1 MTIVPGQR
9 YVSAAEPELGLGTV
23 LKLEG
28 RSLRM
33 LYASCGVI
41 RQYAL
46 QSAPLTRAAF
56 DEGDELSA
64 HGKRFKVIAVK
75 QVDGLLVY
83 SNDERDVSE
92 AELDD
97 VQSFATADARMLL
110 GQIDSNRAFGL
121 RLRAIEAKARA
132 RLSPTWGFS
141 GARVS
146 LIAHQLR
153 VAEETARRRPPRVL
167 LADEVGL
174 GKTIEACL
182 IISRLIATG
191 RVSRVLILLPESLIH
206 QWFVELLRRFN
217 LQFAIYDAE
226 RCEAIQLT
234 DPKRNPFAD
243 EQLILTDIQ
252 FLSANRSRARE
263 ALLAGFDLVI
273 IDEAHH
279 LEWTEAQASPEY
291 QLAEA
296 FSLACDGLLLL
307 TATPEQL
314 GRTGH
319 FARLKLLDPARYCEL
334 NSYLAEQAQYAPMSE
349 LVGRLLDGRTL
360 AAVDQQSLLDKLGA
374 EVEPTISLAASGD
387 ERAIDAV
394 VQMLIDRHGTG
405 RVMFRNRRAQLGGFP
420 QRIAMLAPIT
430 ADLSDE
436 QRADLKIEF
445 QSDVTAHPHKLTFDF
460 SADPRLKWLLK
471 LLEQRNGEKV
481 LLICRSKEKVLALEE
496 ALRTRSSAKVA
507 RFHEQLGI
515 VQRDRNAAYFADP
528 EGANLLLC
536 SEIGSEGRNFQ
547 FAHHLVLFD
556 LPLDPDLLEQRIGRL
571 DRIGQSADISIH
583 VPFIE
588 GSAQEVL
595 VRWYHEALNAFSEP
609 VADGRELLKRH
620 SAALIDLAARFAEDN
635 SDAED
640 DFDALIRL
648 SRQDH
653 EAFAQALA
661 AGRDRLLE
669 LSSLRLGEGDEL
681 KFRIARDDEDPTVES
696 FALDLFEHFGVD
708 NEWQRSRTF
717 LLNPEYLTTAEFP
730 GLKEGPE
737 MVTFS
742 REDALA
748 REDLTFLRFD
758 HPMLAGAIELLLGA
772 EKGSTAFLID
782 QLLPPQ
788 TALLECVFVL
798 ECVGDRELNV
808 DRFLPPRAIVVL
820 IDTKLRERLD
830 YQIDPGSLNAADD
843 ARHDYARYLKFFKA
857 LVPPMLNEGKK
868 RAEAQSK
875 TIIEAALETMRG
887 DLGHEIERL
896 VALQRVNPNVSD
908 DEIESAREELS
919 VLNHDLG
926 QSRLRL
932 DALRFIASRDFLSL
946 R

>member
-33 LYASCGVI
+33 LYASAGVI

-46 QSAPLTRAAF
+46 TSAPLTRAKF
-56 DEGDELSA
+56 DVGDELSA
-64 HGKRFKVIAVK
+64 HGKRFKVTEVSEK
-75 QVDGLLVY
+75 DGLVQY
-83 SNDERDVSE
+83 SSEDKAISE

-97 VQSFATADARMLL
+97 VQSFATADARLML
-110 GQIDSNRAFGL
+110 GQIDANRTFGL

-153 VAEETARRRPPRVL
+153 VAQETARRRPPRVL

-182 IISRLIATG
+182 IISRLIASG
-191 RVSRVLILLPESLIH
+191 RVSRVLVLLPESLIH

-217 LQFAIYDAE
+217 LQFAIYDEE

-243 EQLILTDIQ
+243 EQLILSDIQ
-252 FLSANRSRARE
+252 FLARTRSRARE
-263 ALLAGFDLVI
+263 ALLAGFDLVV

-279 LEWTEAQASPEY
+279 LEWTESQVSPEY

-319 FARLKLLDPARYCEL
+319 FARLKLLDPARY
-334 NSYLAEQAQYAPMSE
+334 SSLAAYVQEQTEYAPMSA
-349 LVGRLLDGRTL
+349 LVGRLLDGKKLAKADQKTL
-360 AAVDQQSLLDKLGA
+360 LAKLGDESA
-374 EVEPTISLAASGD
+374 QTIASAATGD
-387 ERAIDAV
+387 EAAIDQI

-420 QRIAMLAPIT
+420 KRIALLAPIT
-430 ADLSDE
+430 AEMGEELH
-436 QRADLKIEF
+436 ADLKAEF
-445 QSDVTAHPHKLTFDF
+445 ASDVSARPHKLNFDF
-460 SADPRLKWLLK
+460 ASDPRLKWLVEMLAH
-471 LLEQRNGEKV
+471 LNGAKV
-481 LLICRSKEKVLALEE
+481 LLICRSKEKVLALED
-496 ALRTRSSAKVA
+496 ALRTRSAAKVA

-515 VQRDRNAAYFADP
+515 VQRDRNAAWFADP

-547 FAHHLVLFD
+547 FAQHLVLFD

-571 DRIGQSADISIH
+571 DRIGQSGDISVH

-620 SAALIDLAARFAEDN
+620 GADLVELAARFADDAA
-635 SDAED
+635 DAEA
-640 DFDALIRL
+640 DFDQLIAM
-648 SRQDH
+648 SRADH

-669 LSSLRLGEGDEL
+669 QSSQRMSEGDEL

-708 NEWQRSRTF
+708 NDWQRSRTF

-730 GLKEGPE
+730 GLKDGPE

-748 REDLTFLRFD
+748 REDLKFLRFD
-758 HPMLAGAIELLLGA
+758 HPMLAGAIELLLGS

-782 QLLPPQ
+782 QALPPQ
-788 TALLECVFVL
+788 TALLECVFLL

-808 DRFLPPRAIVVL
+808 DRFLPPRAIVVV
-820 IDTKLRERLD
+820 IDTKLRERSD
-830 YQIDPGSLNAADD
+830 YQIDPGSLNAADE
-843 ARHDYARYLKFFKA
+843 ARYDFARYLKFFKS

-868 RAEAQSK
+868 RAQVQAQGV
-875 TIIEAALETMRG
+875 IDAALETMRA
-887 DLGHEIERL
+887 DLNHEIDRL
-896 VALQRVNPNVSD
+896 VALARVNPNVNE
-908 DEIESAREELS
+908 DEIEAAREELS
-919 VLNHDLG
+919 VLDHDLG

>member
-33 LYASCGVI
+33 LYASSGVI

-46 QSAPLTRAAF
+46 TSAPLTRAKF
-56 DEGDELSA
+56 DVGDELSA
-64 HGKRFKVIAVK
+64 HGKRFTVTAVSEA
-75 QVDGLLVY
+75 DGLLNY
-83 SNDERDVSE
+83 ASAEKAYSE

-97 VQSFATADARMLL
+97 VQSFATADARLLL
-110 GQIDSNRAFGL
+110 GQIDSNRTFGL

-153 VAEETARRRPPRVL
+153 VAQETARRRPPRVL

-191 RVSRVLILLPESLIH
+191 RVSRVLVLLPESLIH

-217 LQFAIYDAE
+217 LQFAIFDEE

-243 EQLILTDIQ
+243 EQLILTD
-252 FLSANRSRARE
+252 LKYLAANRARARE
-263 ALLAGFDLVI
+263 ALLAGFDLVV

-314 GRTGH
+314 GRSGH
-319 FARLKLLDPARYCEL
+319 FARLKLLDPARYA
-334 NSYLAEQAQYAPMSE
+334 SLATYIEEQQHYAPMSE
-349 LVGRLLDGRTL
+349 LAGRLLDGKKLSKADQKTL
-360 AAVDQQSLLDKLGA
+360 NSKLGDAAA
-374 EVEPTISLAASGD
+374 EAIASAANGD
-387 ERAIDAV
+387 EAAIDQV

-420 QRIAMLAPIT
+420 KRIALLVPIT
-430 ADLSDE
+430 ADLSE
-436 QRADLKIEF
+436 ERQAELKVEF
-445 QSDVTAHPHKLTFDF
+445 ASDVTAHPHKLTFDF
-460 SADPRLKWLLK
+460 STDPRAQWLIK
-471 LLEQRNGEKV
+471 LLEQLNGEKV

-496 ALRTRSSAKVA
+496 ALRTRSGAKVA

-515 VQRDRNAAYFADP
+515 VQRDRNAAWFADP

-571 DRIGQSADISIH
+571 DRIGQSADISVH

-620 SAALIDLAARFAEDN
+620 GADLVELAARFAD
-635 SDAED
+635 DAIDTEA
-640 DFDALIRL
+640 DFDQLIHR
-648 SRQDH
+648 SRADH
-653 EAFAQALA
+653 EAFAAALA

-669 LSSLRLGEGDEL
+669 LSSQRLAEGDEL

-696 FALDLFEHFGVD
+696 FALDLFEHFGID
-708 NEWQRSRTF
+708 NDWQRSRTF

-730 GLKEGPE
+730 GLKDGPE

-748 REDLTFLRFD
+748 REDLKFLRFD
-758 HPMLAGAIELLLGA
+758 HPMLAGAIELLLGS
-772 EKGSTAFLID
+772 EKGATAFLID
-782 QLLPPQ
+782 QTLPPQ

-808 DRFLPPRAIVVL
+808 DRFLPPRAIVVV
-820 IDTKLRERLD
+820 IDTKLRERDD
-830 YQIDPGSLNAADD
+830 YQIDPGSLNASDD
-843 ARHDYARYLKFFKA
+843 ARYDYARYLKFFKA

-868 RAEAQSK
+868 RAELSARK
-875 TIIEAALETMRG
+875 IIDAALETMRA
-887 DLGHEIERL
+887 DLTHEIDRL
-896 VALQRVNPNVSD
+896 VALAQVNPNVSE
-908 DEIESAREELS
+908 DEIEAAREEQS
-919 VLNHDLG
+919 VLENDLG